1 MDSEVVMWLRFA
13 KTDLGVAE
21 HLDKEYYPK
30 PFEIICYHCQQAAEK
45 AVKALIIA
53 LDIPGGIPKK
63 HNLTFLLSQIR
74 NYVKIPEKFFD
85 YTDSLTPYGI
95 AVRYPGELQIED
107 FHVREALVYA
117 REIVAWAENNI
128 SQLS

>member
-1 MDSEVVMWLRFA
+1 MDKEVMMWLQFA

-21 HLDKEYYPK
+21 HLNKEYYPK

-45 AVKALIIA
+45 AVKAMIIA

-107 FHVREALVYA
+107 YHAREALAYA
-117 REIVAWAENNI
+117 REIVTWAEKNV
-128 SQLS
+128 S